1 MPDIICTNGALSTEA
16 ILDYGSKGV
25 LIPLGD
31 MLNNPEIAPNFNSV
45 VSEEDRN
52 IMLEGSTSADGN
64 IYSMTQYEP
73 QAWNMTPYRLYINQT
88 WLDKLGLNVPTT
100 TDEYK
105 EVLKA
110 FATQD
115 PNGNGQADEIPAYG
129 FTAGTYGENIT
140 IPLMNSFIYYPGTK
154 SSKVVL
160 TLDDSGEKVIAPF
173 VQDQWREGLEYMKG
187 LCQEGLLPESVF
199 TDDKTQFMSVLN
211 NEEVN
216 LIGSVSTGSLSRWN
230 DYDNNANGQDFV
242 MMAPLKGP
250 EGIAY
255 SPFNQTK
262 PQPIWFV
269 TSSCQNPELA
279 VTLGD
284 LFYDPEISII
294 TRYGEKD
301 VDWTTDSE
309 KLSDSS
315 LSNAYIEAGLND
327 EKSVLVLNDIWGQNN
342 ATFWRDINPRY
353 FTIKQD
359 QGVVQNKAYDPNV
372 KSMQF
377 YADNYAYNYNSHPD
391 KLLPSKLNYTNE
403 EVTEQSEITVN
414 VATYVSQS
422 MAQFITGA
430 RPLDDREWESYKSE
444 LDTIGLQTWLD
455 NAQAA
460 YDRMK

>member
-1 MPDIICTNGALSTEA
+1 
-16 ILDYGSKGV
+16 
-25 LIPLGD
+25 
-31 MLNNPEIAPNFNSV
+31 
-45 VSEEDRN
+45 
-52 IMLEGSTSADGN
+52 
-64 IYSMTQYEP
+64 
-73 QAWNMTPYRLYINQT
+73 
-88 WLDKLGLNVPTT
+88 
-100 TDEYK
+100 
-105 EVLKA
+105 
-110 FATQD
+110 
-115 PNGNGQADEIPAYG
+115 
-129 FTAGTYGENIT
+129 
-140 IPLMNSFIYYPGTK
+140 
-154 SSKVVL
+154 
-160 TLDDSGEKVIAPF
+160 
-173 VQDQWREGLEYMKG
+173 
-187 LCQEGLLPESVF
+187 
-199 TDDKTQFMSVLN
+199 
-211 NEEVN
+211 
-216 LIGSVSTGSLSRWN
+216 
-230 DYDNNANGQDFV
+230 

-359 QGVVQNKAYDPNV
+359 QGVVQNNAYDPNV

-391 KLLPSKLNYTNE
+391 KLLPAKLNYTNE

-444 LDTIGLQTWLD
+444 LDTIGLQTWLE

-460 YDRMK
+460 YDRTK